1 MSNIELHQ
9 SPEQLL
15 AELRT
20 TFEAKTSGYEG
31 KFEKI
36 SAELDK
42 YEKANQV
49 KTQELVEAK
58 SLIKE
63 QEAKMASLEADFK
76 RGNFQG
82 EEKKAKLEEVK
93 AFEKFLAEGKND
105 VRFSAEAKY
114 LRTDNNEQ
122 GGYLAPAQYVNEI
135 IKNITEISPVRS
147 VARIIPTTKKEVQIP
162 KRTGLISGAWVGEGS
177 AAVASQSTFGMETLQ
192 AEKMMAF
199 CDVSIEMLRDSAFD
213 IQAQVSQDVSEE
225 FARLEGLGFISG
237 TPGAAQPEGLLTNA
251 SIASYNSG
259 AAAAI
264 LADSL
269 FAIQGE
275 MKAGYD
281 LTWMFNRKTLHQN
294 IRVLKTTG
302 SGEYLLQM
310 GLGSLPST
318 VAGVPYILAND
329 MPDVA
334 ANAFP
339 VLLGD
344 FRKAYY
350 IVDNQNVEVIED
362 ALTQAINGK
371 RRYIFFKRTGGQV
384 VLPEAIKKLKISA

>member
-93 AFEKFLAEGKND
+93 AFEKFLAEGKNE

-162 KRTGLISGAWVGEGS
+162 KRTGLISGAWVDEGS
-177 AAVASQSTFGMETLQ
+177 PASTSQSTFGMETLQ
-192 AEKMMAF
+192 AQKMVTF

-213 IQAQVSQDVSEE
+213 IQAQVSQDVAEE

-237 TPGAAQPEGLLTNA
+237 NPGAAQPEGLLTNA
-251 SIASYNSG
+251 SVASYNSG
-259 AAAAI
+259 ATAAI
-264 LADSL
+264 TADSL

-275 MKAGYD
+275 IKAGYD

-294 IRVLKTTG
+294 IRVLKTSG

-318 VAGVPYILAND
+318 VAGVPYVLAND
-329 MPDVA
+329 MPDVGA
-334 ANAFP
+334 GTFP

-384 VLPEAIKKLKISA
+384 VLPEAIKKLKIST

>member
-20 TFEAKTSGYEG
+20 TFEAKTSGYEA

-42 YEKANQV
+42 QEKISQA
-49 KTQELVEAK
+49 KTLELAEVK
-58 SLIKE
+58 SLRLE
-63 QEAKMASLEADFK
+63 QEAKLASLEADFK

-177 AAVASQSTFGMETLQ
+177 TATTSQSTFGMVTLQ
-192 AEKMMAF
+192 AEKMVTF

-213 IQAQVSQDVSEE
+213 IQAQVSQDVAEE

-237 TPGAAQPEGLLTNA
+237 NAAAAQPEGLLTNA
-251 SIASYNSG
+251 SVASYNSG

-269 FAIQGE
+269 FGIQGE
-275 MKAGYD
+275 IKAGYD

-310 GLGSLPST
+310 GLGSLPNT
-318 VAGVPYILAND
+318 VAGVPYVLAND

-334 ANAFP
+334 AGTFP

-350 IVDNQNVEVIED
+350 IVDNQNIEVIED
-362 ALTQAINGK
+362 VVTQAINGK

-384 VLPEAIKKLKISA
+384 VQPEAIKKLKISA

>member
-1 MSNIELHQ
+1 MSIELNQ
-9 SPEQLL
+9 TPEQLL
-15 AELRT
+15 TELRT
-20 TFEAKTSGYEG
+20 TFEAKTSGYEA

-42 YEKANQV
+42 QEKISQA
-49 KTQELVEAK
+49 KTLELAEVK
-58 SLIKE
+58 SLRLE
-63 QEAKMASLEADFK
+63 QEAKLASLEADFK

-122 GGYLAPAQYVNEI
+122 GGYLAPSEYVNEI
-135 IKNITEISPVRS
+135 IKNITEVSPVRS

-162 KRTGLISGAWVGEGS
+162 KRTGLISGGWVGEGA

-192 AEKMMAF
+192 AEKMVAF

-213 IQAQVSQDVSEE
+213 IQAQVSQDVAEE

-237 TPGAAQPEGLLTNA
+237 NPGAAQPEGLLTNA

-259 AAAAI
+259 AAAA
-264 LADSL
+264 LTADSL

-275 MKAGYD
+275 LKAGYD

-294 IRVLKTTG
+294 IRVLKTSG

-310 GLGSLPST
+310 GLGSLPNT
-318 VAGVPYILAND
+318 VAGLPYVLAND

-334 ANAFP
+334 AGTFP
-339 VLLGD
+339 ILLGD
-344 FRKAYY
+344 FRKGYY
-350 IVDNQNVEVIED
+350 IVDNRNVEVLED